1 MLRSRSVSSY
11 RRMKRASGTVAL
23 ALVSS
28 VVSAATAPGATA
40 APAAAPP
47 VAAAAG
53 VARPATAASR
63 QLAELVESYWQ
74 QSLELNPIQATFL
87 GDSRYDDRLPNTI
100 GEAWLAQSLALE
112 KEYLAKLQ
120 AIDPARLSGQD
131 RLTYDIFERDRTLA
145 IEGFRFQS
153 ELLPVNQFFGL
164 PQLMAQLGSGTSAQP
179 FQTPQDYENWLKR
192 LDGFVVWVD
201 QAIANM
207 RRGADKGIVQPR
219 VLMERVVPQLDKLIA
234 ATPEQ
239 SVFWRPVANFP
250 KGVPA
255 GEQERLRA
263 AYRAAIAD
271 EVNPALTRLRDFVK
285 TEYLPRT
292 RESVAFTALPLGPEW
307 YAYLVKQQTTTSLT
321 PDEIHRIGL
330 DEVKRIGAEIDRV
343 AREIGFQAPADQP
356 FRRAFFD
363 SLRADPR
370 FYYASEDELLEGY
383 RALRDR
389 VRLRLPEQFDVK
401 PKADFEI
408 RAVEPFRAQAQASA
422 SYQPPS
428 PDGKRP
434 GIFYV
439 NTYDLKSRPKY
450 SMQAIY
456 LHEAEPGHH
465 YQIALQQELQAL
477 PSFRRF
483 GGETAYFEGWGLY
496 AESLGRELGMY
507 TDPYDYVGALSAEIW
522 RAIRLVTDTGM
533 HAKGWTRQQSIDYM
547 LANSAVGATDAAAE
561 IDRYIAIPG
570 QALAYKIGELKIKE
584 LKARAQRELGP
595 RFDVRAFHRQILVDG
610 ALPLDVLDAKIG
622 RWIQQV
628 KASPVPADAPMTT
641 PPVAAPAG
649 AASTTA
655 PTAPAASAKPRPAAG
670 SR

>member
-1 MLRSRSVSSY
+1 MLRSLRFKPAAAAAILGSLIAAAPVDAAAP
-11 RRMKRASGTVAL
+11 ASQAPTA
-23 ALVSS
+23 
-28 VVSAATAPGATA
+28 APGAAKAAGTT
-40 APAAAPP
+40 APAS
-47 VAAAAG
+47 
-53 VARPATAASR
+53 AR
-63 QLAELVESYWQ
+63 LAELVESYWQ
-74 QSLELNPIQATFL
+74 RSLQLNPIQATFL
-87 GDSRYDDRLPNTI
+87 GDPRYDDRLPNTI
-100 GEAWLAQSLALE
+100 GEAWLAESLALE

-120 AIDPARLSGQD
+120 AIDPATLSGQD
-131 RLTYDIFERDRTLA
+131 RLTYDIFKRDRTLA
-145 IEGFRFQS
+145 IEGFRFQA

-164 PQLMAQLGSGTSAQP
+164 PQLVAQLGSGTSAQP
-179 FQTPQDYENWLKR
+179 FQTAKDYENWLKR

-255 GEQERLRA
+255 SEHERLRA
-263 AYRAAIAD
+263 AYREAI
-271 EVNPALTRLRDFVK
+271 VGKVTPALTRLRDFVK
-285 TEYLPRT
+285 TDYLPRA
-292 RESVAFTALPLGPEW
+292 RDSVAFTALPLGPEW
-307 YAYLVKQQTTTSLT
+307 YAYLVKTQTTTALT
-321 PDEIHRIGL
+321 PDQIHQIGL

-343 AREIGFQAPADQP
+343 ARELGFQAPADQP

-370 FYYASEDELLEGY
+370 FYYATEDELLNGY
-383 RALRDR
+383 RALRDQ

-422 SYQPPS
+422 SYQSPS

-450 SMQAIY
+450 LMQAIY

-465 YQIALQQELQAL
+465 YQVALQQELQAL

-483 GGETAYFEGWGLY
+483 GGETAYAEGWGLY
-496 AESLGRELGMY
+496 AESLGRELGLY

-533 HAKGWTRQQSIDYM
+533 HAKGWTREQSIDYM
-547 LANSAVGATDAAAE
+547 LANSAIGATDAAAE

-595 RFDVRAFHRQILVDG
+595 RYDVREFHRQILVDG
-610 ALPLDVLDAKIG
+610 SLPLDVLEAKID
-622 RWIQQV
+622 RWIAAT
-628 KASPVPADAPMTT
+628 KTALASRTD
-641 PPVAAPAG
+641 
-649 AASTTA
+649 
-655 PTAPAASAKPRPAAG
+655 
-670 SR
+670 